1 MWLKFNTSNGEPIII
16 VWLMNNKSMLYLY
29 ATHNL
34 HAENRYYFFFTNY
47 YQFEGIKTKRS
58 YTRRNEMAHI
68 VQLTHYYYISK
79 WKSI

>member
-1 MWLKFNTSNGEPIII
+1 MQRTICMQKTGIF
-16 VWLMNNKSMLYLY
+16 
-29 ATHNL
+29 
-34 HAENRYYFFFTNY
+34 FFFTNY

-79 WKSI
+79 